1 MRDTLAAFIRWVMRD
16 TAYHRIFTAVVV
28 APSGGDTVDL
38 LPDDP
43 SIRGNGLQGVP
54 VSYGLPGAKAT
65 FSPGVRMLLFFEN
78 GDKTKPRAICF
89 EGSHLTMAFGGGVQ
103 AIARVGDSISFN
115 GTIVGTAAAAPPV
128 AVTGTCSGTGMII
141 AGAPTV
147 TA

>member
-1 MRDTLAAFIRWVMRD
+1 MRDALAGFIRWVMRD
-16 TAYHRIFTAVVV
+16 TAYHRIFTAVVM

-54 VSYGLPGAKAT
+54 VSYGIPGAKAT
-65 FSPGVRMLLFFEN
+65 FAPGVRMLLFFEN

-89 EGSHLTMAFGGGVQ
+89 EGAHLTMAFGGGVQ
-103 AIARVGDSISFN
+103 ALARVGDSVSVPSAGLISAAPSSPVTGVAI
-115 GTIVGTAAAAPPV
+115 GTII
-128 AVTGTCSGTGMII
+128 S
-141 AGAPTV
+141 GAPTV